1 MNISGDYG
9 TELLLRYTEER
20 LARELEDQRVANE
33 RAAEDR
39 RENGTRLSRFA
50 RFFFHQEVAAGG
62 PEWVRPAVHAEPA
75 TDRAVRPDVGPT
87 AGQASEPE
95 PETEPETAVV
105 SDVPTAPNDERMPS
119 PTLDERMPS
128 RTLVGT
134 RR

>member
-20 LARELEDQRVANE
+20 LQHELEDRRVQNE

-39 RENGTRLSRFA
+39 REKRSRLSRFA
-50 RFFFHQEVAAGG
+50 RFFFREEIAAGG
-62 PEWVRPAVHAEPA
+62 PEWVRPGVHAEPVTEPA
-75 TDRAVRPDVGPT
+75 VQPDIPAPTDE
-87 AGQASEPE
+87 QASLQEPV
-95 PETEPETAVV
+95 TATGN
-105 SDVPTAPNDERMPS
+105 SAAPAAEGERMPS
-119 PTLDERMPS
+119 PALDERMPS